1 LYNGVSRFSFMPSNA
16 TGKRSLVSLPF
27 PRRPNREVSIRLDAK
42 TVAALTLDGKRDAIF
57 FDNTLTGFGY
67 RMRQGAGGKVL
78 RSWIAQYRR
87 AGASRR
93 MLIGSADV
101 INAEQARAKAK
112 KVLAAVAL
120 GDDPQAD
127 KAERRDKDR
136 VTLRA
141 IVDEYLADK
150 EPEWRAQTR
159 RDNRRYLTAGPYFG
173 ALHGMAIDKITR
185 RDVASRII
193 AIKRDHGPI
202 VAAAARAKLGAFF
215 TWCLRQGL
223 CEANATIGTESPRRA
238 PPRERV
244 LSDAELAAIW
254 NAGRADDYGR
264 IIKLLILLGQRRKEV
279 GAMAWTELDLDA
291 PQPTWKI
298 PMSRTKNKRAHTL
311 PLLPLALDII
321 RAVPQMASRDQ
332 LFGTRSG
339 GGFAGWD
346 GGKQA
351 LDKVSGVTGWTPHDL
366 RRTFST
372 RLHEELNIA
381 PHVVEALLNHYSG
394 HRSGSAR
401 PYNQAKYLPQ
411 MRQALALWEDHIRAL
426 VEGGERK
433 VLPFTP
439 AAEAVS

>member
-1 LYNGVSRFSFMPSNA
+1 MPSNA

-202 VAAAARAKLGAFF
+202 VAAAARAKHGRVLHVVPA
-215 TWCLRQGL
+215 TRSLRGQCDDRHRVAPARTPTRAGVVGCRAGGDL
-223 CEANATIGTESPRRA
+223 ERGPRRRLWPDYQVVD
-238 PPRERV
+238 PPR
-244 LSDAELAAIW
+244 AA
-254 NAGRADDYGR
+254 
-264 IIKLLILLGQRRKEV
+264 
-279 GAMAWTELDLDA
+279 T
-291 PQPTWKI
+291 
-298 PMSRTKNKRAHTL
+298 
-311 PLLPLALDII
+311 
-321 RAVPQMASRDQ
+321 
-332 LFGTRSG
+332 
-339 GGFAGWD
+339 
-346 GGKQA
+346 
-351 LDKVSGVTGWTPHDL
+351 
-366 RRTFST
+366 
-372 RLHEELNIA
+372 
-381 PHVVEALLNHYSG
+381 
-394 HRSGSAR
+394 
-401 PYNQAKYLPQ
+401 
-411 MRQALALWEDHIRAL
+411 
-426 VEGGERK
+426 EGGRRDG
-433 VLPFTP
+433 LDR
-439 AAEAVS
+439 A